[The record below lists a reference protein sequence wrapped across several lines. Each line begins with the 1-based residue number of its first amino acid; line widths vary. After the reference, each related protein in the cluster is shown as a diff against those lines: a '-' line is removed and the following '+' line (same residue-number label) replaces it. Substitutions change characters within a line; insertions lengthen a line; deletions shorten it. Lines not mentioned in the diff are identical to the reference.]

1 MIMNISKLK
10 KSEPFEAE
18 SIAGVKIFK
27 VINPSSLLQAAFLN
41 RTLSNCLKSARI
53 KILLWPLISIL
64 AIP

>member
-41 RTLSNCLKSARI
+41 RTLSN
-53 KILLWPLISIL
+53 P
-64 AIP
+64 